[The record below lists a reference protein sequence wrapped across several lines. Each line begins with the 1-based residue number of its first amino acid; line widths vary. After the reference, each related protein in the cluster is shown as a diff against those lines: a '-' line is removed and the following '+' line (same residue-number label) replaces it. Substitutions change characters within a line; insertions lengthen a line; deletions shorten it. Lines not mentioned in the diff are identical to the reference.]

1 MMGNKKI
8 YIFIIINLIL
18 TIIIF
23 KEIGYLNEL
32 KTRVNKELGG
42 KTLMLTEISNLKIY
56 KGLIDVYSGTTNTLR
71 GALKFSKTVDALIYI
86 TEILSKLNIK
96 PLEMN
101 QKEVKKEGII
111 NLKIKGNYKKLFRVL
126 KAFTGSGKLLKLK
139 NIYVEKDKNSLKMNL
154 EIRVNLKDE
163 K

>member
-1 MMGNKKI
+1 MGNKKI
-8 YIFIIINLIL
+8 YIFIIVNLIL
-18 TIIIF
+18 TVTIF
-23 KEIGYLNEL
+23 KGIGYLNEL

-111 NLKIKGNYKKLFRVL
+111 NLKIKGNYKKLFGVL
-126 KAFTGSGKLLKLK
+126 KAFTGSDKLLKLK